1 MPLTG
6 VMKPPVWIPLAFTP
20 VHLLVTYFAGE
31 MTSRGSWVGFAIPTM
46 LLVGIP
52 SIALMWAAWGL
63 LSWRTPPG
71 ATGLLVGTGLALPFV
86 CGGLILGTLRVIEET
101 RDVRRADQLAHS
113 LAFDITDE
121 PLVGRSGEPIGVRLR
136 YKVRFEKGLD
146 DIRFHPFATLR
157 VESPPDNLLASTV
170 AVTPRVSDRYEA
182 RVYEFTEDFIPS
194 FLPRFMRFP
203 ELGASTEGSDRCF
216 DWGND
221 AIRRAKRDAPP
232 QRLMLRIEPLNVT
245 QTTTRDYAWSTF
257 IDGAKREGARDC

>member
-1 MPLTG
+1 
-6 VMKPPVWIPLAFTP
+6 MKPPVWIPLAFMP

-31 MTSRGSWVGFAIPTM
+31 MTSRGSWVGLAVPTM

-101 RDVRRADQLAHS
+101 HDARRLDQLAHS
-113 LAFDITDE
+113 RAFDITDE
-121 PLVGRSGEPIGVRLR
+121 PLLGRSGNPIGVRLR

-146 DIRFHPFATLR
+146 DVRFHPFAMLHA
-157 VESPPDNLLASTV
+157 ESPPENLLASSV
-170 AVTPRVSDRYEA
+170 VVKPSALDRYEA

-203 ELGASTEGSDRCF
+203 QLAASTDGSDHCF
-216 DWGND
+216 EWGND
-221 AIRRAKRDAPP
+221 AIRSARLDAPP
-232 QRLMLRIEPLNVT
+232 QRLMLRVEPLNVT
-245 QTTTRDYAWSTF
+245 QATTRDYSWSTF